1 MFSISSALHKLVQN
15 EYLYYYYYYYKVVDN
30 LVKSKLNSRIT
41 HTTRETEI

>member
-30 LVKSKLNSRIT
+30 LV
-41 HTTRETEI
+41 